1 MRTMRFLAV
10 VLLLAML
17 AIPAMVHADATDV
30 PGSAVWY
37 FHVDFEAMQADQ
49 AGQSLYDWLDDE
61 VFSDIEEDAGIDFGS
76 EVDQLTAYSLADQGP
91 VIVIEGNISQESKDM
106 ILAFIAVS
114 GDLKPLKSS
123 GKTYYHVQD
132 SDEDDEGTSY
142 EASDISIDIESLE
155 DEAWLSLAIA
165 NKLIVTSSEGQMQQ
179 LLANDGKIAGA
190 RGHNGA
196 LIVLTA
202 EKTLLQAGMKSS
214 LLSEDNDGD
223 WESNILRNAE
233 QIAFMLAAE
242 DNRLVIEAK
251 LVTTEAEMAQSLASV
266 ARGLISLVAFDDDM
280 EPDAKAV
287 LRSTKV
293 EAEGSTLSLSLVIAA
308 DLLVATLRD

>member
-1 MRTMRFLAV
+1 MRTLKFLAV
-10 VLLLAML
+10 VLLLAM
-17 AIPAMVHADATDV
+17 PAMVHADATDV

-37 FHVDFEAMQADQ
+37 VHIDFKEMQAGS
-49 AGQSLYDWLDDE
+49 AGQSLYAWLDDE
-61 VFSDIEEDAGIDFGS
+61 VFAEIEEEIGIDFGS
-76 EVDQLTAYSLADQGP
+76 EVDRLTAFSLADQGP

-106 ILAFIAVS
+106 IIAFVAVS
-114 GDLKPLKSS
+114 GDLQPLKSS
-123 GKTYYHVQD
+123 GKSYYHVQD
-132 SDEDDEGTSY
+132 SDEDHDGMSDET
-142 EASDISIDIESLE
+142 SDITIDIESLE
-155 DEAWLSLAIA
+155 DEAWLSLAVA

-179 LLANDGKIAGA
+179 LLANDGKIAGD
-190 RGHNGA
+190 RGHGGA

-202 EKTLLQAGMKSS
+202 EKTLLQAGAKSS
-214 LLSEDNDGD
+214 LLGDDDDGG

-233 QIAFMLAAE
+233 QIAFMLAA
-242 DNRLVIEAK
+242 DNNSLVIEAK
-251 LVTTEAEMAQSLASV
+251 LVTTEPDMAQTLASV

-293 EAEGSTLSLSLVIAA
+293 EADGRTLSLSLVIAA